1 MIIFVN
7 DEKSTYFYLNPKTQY
22 LESMSSNE
30 YRIIGYYSEVP
41 CWEIHVTNY
50 NAIQKFRRILKKGE
64 FKDTPPDELK
74 QTIMD
79 TYPELFL

>member
-7 DEKSTYFYLNPKTQY
+7 DEKSTYFYLNPKTQT
-22 LESMSSNE
+22 LGSMGND
-30 YRIIGYYSEVP
+30 YRTIRRYAEIP
-41 CWEIHVTNY
+41 MNLIHVEDY
-50 NAIQKFRRILKKGE
+50 RAIQKFQRILNKGE

-74 QTIMD
+74 QTIMN